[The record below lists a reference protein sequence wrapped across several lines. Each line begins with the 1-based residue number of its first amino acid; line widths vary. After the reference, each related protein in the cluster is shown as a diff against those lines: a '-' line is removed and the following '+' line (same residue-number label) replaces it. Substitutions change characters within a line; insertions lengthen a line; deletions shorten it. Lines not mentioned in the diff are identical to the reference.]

1 MNIILL
7 GAPGAGKGTQAVR
20 IADQYTIPHIST
32 GDIFRENIRNNTELG
47 ALAKSFIDK
56 GQLVPDEVTVEIV
69 KDRLAKDDCG
79 RGYLLDGFPRTLAQ
93 AEALGQFADIDT
105 VINID
110 IDLGLL
116 LKRLIGR
123 RVCPGC
129 GASYHVD
136 TLNGATACVK
146 CGAGLIHREDDTES
160 VVQSRLNVYTEQTAP
175 LIEYYG
181 NKGVLLNV
189 DGGKSIDAVF
199 EDIKKLLDAKKA

>member
-136 TLNGATACVK
+136 TLNGATACAK

>member
-20 IADQYTIPHIST
+20 IADEYLIPHIST

-47 ALAKSFIDK
+47 ALAKSYIDK

-69 KDRLAKDDCG
+69 KDRLAKEDCR
-79 RGYLLDGFPRTLAQ
+79 RGYLQ
-93 AEALGQFADIDT
+93 AEALNRFADIDI
-105 VINID
+105 VVNID
-110 IDLGLL
+110 IVLGLL

-136 TLNGATACVK
+136 TLKGSNVCAK

-160 VVQSRLNVYTEQTAP
+160 VVQSRLNVYTKQTAP
-175 LIEYYG
+175 LIEYYES
-181 NKGVLLNV
+181 KGILRDV